1 MNMNS
6 TDTDTTEGNIVTGVS
21 RSFFKKDE
29 SGTEEVSMV
38 RKLFLAAA
46 GDCCLVSAREGEHD
60 MTLVT
65 RLVVGLALAALSVSA
80 AVFPA
85 SAQVNINIGIGA
97 SAPPAAL
104 AEPPAYYYGEHY
116 YRYDNGTWFEGAR
129 HDGPWGPVGV
139 ERVPRQVQALP
150 RAYARMPPD
159 HVKKVGPHPWAGRE
173 KDRGRN
179 EREGKDRGRA
189 QKGRGRE

>member
-1 MNMNS
+1 
-6 TDTDTTEGNIVTGVS
+6 
-21 RSFFKKDE
+21 
-29 SGTEEVSMV
+29 
-38 RKLFLAAA
+38 
-46 GDCCLVSAREGEHD
+46 

-65 RLVVGLALAALSVSA
+65 RLVVGLALTAWSVTSA
-80 AVFPA
+80 ISTA
-85 SAQVNINIGIGA
+85 SAQVNINIGIGT
-97 SAPPAAL
+97 SAPPAVL

-150 RAYARMPPD
+150 RAYAKMPRD
-159 HVKKVGPHPWAGRE
+159 HVRTVGPHPWAGRE
-173 KDRGRN
+173 QDRKRNEGDRERGDRGR
-179 EREGKDRGRA
+179 E